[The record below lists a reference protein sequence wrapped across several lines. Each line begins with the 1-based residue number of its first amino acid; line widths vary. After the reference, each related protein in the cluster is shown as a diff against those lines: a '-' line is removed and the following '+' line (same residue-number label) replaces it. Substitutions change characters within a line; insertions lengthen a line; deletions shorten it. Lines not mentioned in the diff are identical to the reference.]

1 MRREIVSTHAL
12 GDPHRQPPAT
22 FEKEGTPCSP
32 SKDPS
37 RCDRFQKRG
46 SDTHK
51 KSWIRSEEG
60 ELSSPCSSNS
70 CGVKHII
77 HAPAGN
83 NPSPVIRSQ
92 GRRFPQA
99 YKIRE
104 NLRDFGGEFRLN
116 SIADSESMNMEA
128 KEDYHSNNEASSCN
142 DNSEDDWEAV
152 ADRAPD
158 ELLSAE
164 VNLSKL
170 RLEDKKDEAPLP
182 TARRGRG
189 TFSYEKHGLYL
200 YSDQQ
205 QSSSSIQDDDSLNQT
220 TFTLPTSQG
229 HQPTRDLKYGTRHA
243 LVLEGFQANMSTSG
257 LENLLDKFV
266 SHDFVIRWVNDTT
279 AFAVFRTPAIAV
291 EACKLIKCSFTV
303 RVLDENDVLLSSI
316 PEKDLEPPRQR
327 PKTSARTAQRL
338 IAHGMGL
345 KLPST
350 SFTQKQLKEQ
360 EAARKQRILSRQNLK
375 DDAWGGPTD

>member
-1 MRREIVSTHAL
+1 MIA
-12 GDPHRQPPAT
+12 
-22 FEKEGTPCSP
+22 
-32 SKDPS
+32 
-37 RCDRFQKRG
+37 
-46 SDTHK
+46 
-51 KSWIRSEEG
+51 
-60 ELSSPCSSNS
+60 
-70 CGVKHII
+70 
-77 HAPAGN
+77 
-83 NPSPVIRSQ
+83 
-92 GRRFPQA
+92 
-99 YKIRE
+99 
-104 NLRDFGGEFRLN
+104 
-116 SIADSESMNMEA
+116 ADSESMNMEA

-164 VNLSKL
+164 VKLSKL
-170 RLEDKKDEAPLP
+170 RVEDKKDQTP

-189 TFSYEKHGLYL
+189 TFSYEKQKEGLYL

-205 QSSSSIQDDDSLNQT
+205 QSSFSIQDDSLNQT
-220 TFTLPTSQG
+220 TSQG
-229 HQPTRDLKYGTRHA
+229 HQPTTDLKYGTRHA
-243 LVLEGFQANMSTSG
+243 VVLEGFQANMSTSG

-291 EACKLIKCSFTV
+291 EACNLIKCPFTV

>member
-1 MRREIVSTHAL
+1 MIA
-12 GDPHRQPPAT
+12 
-22 FEKEGTPCSP
+22 
-32 SKDPS
+32 
-37 RCDRFQKRG
+37 
-46 SDTHK
+46 
-51 KSWIRSEEG
+51 
-60 ELSSPCSSNS
+60 
-70 CGVKHII
+70 
-77 HAPAGN
+77 
-83 NPSPVIRSQ
+83 
-92 GRRFPQA
+92 
-99 YKIRE
+99 
-104 NLRDFGGEFRLN
+104 
-116 SIADSESMNMEA
+116 ADSESMNMEA

-164 VNLSKL
+164 VKLSKL
-170 RLEDKKDEAPLP
+170 RVEDKKDQTP

-189 TFSYEKHGLYL
+189 TFSYEKQKEGLYL

-205 QSSSSIQDDDSLNQT
+205 QSSFSIQDDSLNQT
-220 TFTLPTSQG
+220 TSQG
-229 HQPTRDLKYGTRHA
+229 HQPTTDC
-243 LVLEGFQANMSTSG
+243 FQANMSTSG

-291 EACKLIKCSFTV
+291 EACNLIKCPFTV